1 MKCPVLS
8 NLNATWVLFLIAPMA
23 TKDKNTPKKLYTKQ
37 KESKVESRCRLCNR
51 ITDPSH
57 SKNIFRV
64 QNQAILR
71 NAEIFYGANLSQD
84 SNLPHLICAPCE
96 RRLKNVTEF
105 KKVITDTQRELQEN
119 LRTKRCVEISPSISR
134 PSAKVRAAGTTSR
147 RSIDFSLALVQSQT
161 DQRKAVNPV
170 SITALSCNYILFI
183 TAGYI
188 YNA

>member
-1 MKCPVLS
+1 MQS
-8 NLNATWVLFLIAPMA
+8 WVLFLIAPMA

-51 ITDPSH
+51 ITDPGH

-71 NAEIFYGANLSQD
+71 NAEIFYGANLPQD

-119 LRTKRCVEISPSISR
+119 LRTKRCGEISPSISR
-134 PSAKVRAAGTTSR
+134 PSAKVRAPGTSR
-147 RSIDFSLALVQSQT
+147 RSIDFSLALIQSQT